1 VRTLRLKGAEIPRS
15 PRIFAKRLRR
25 PDEPVRPGEEVG
37 VRAEDGTFVGR
48 GFYSPR
54 SVYGVRIYDRRENG
68 PPLDASWL
76 RARVGAAA
84 ALRREVLR
92 LEETTDAY
100 RVVHAEGDGLSG
112 LVIDRYADAAVVEVG
127 ARGIFE
133 RLDDLEEILGDVLGV
148 RRIVVRADPDV
159 EEIEGFRV
167 AARRAEPVRVVVR
180 EGPLRFHVDCRGG
193 HKTGFFCDQRESRA
207 EVSRLAKGRRVL
219 DLCCYTGGFALAA
232 AKGGAREVH
241 GVDLDEE
248 AVALAC
254 ENAAL
259 NKLDVPFE
267 HADAFDVLRR
277 GPRADLVVLDPP
289 KLASRREDLPRARR
303 KSVDLNALAF
313 GALGPGGLLFTFS
326 CTGLFSAGE
335 FEGHVR
341 EAAARAGR
349 DASILKW
356 TAQPPDHPVDLSCP
370 ETRYLNGLLLEVR

>member
-1 VRTLRLKGAEIPRS
+1 VKTLLLKGAEIPRS

-25 PDEPVRPGEEVG
+25 PDGPIRPGEEVE
-37 VRAEDGTFVGR
+37 VRTEDGAFVGR

-54 SVYGVRIYDRRENG
+54 SVYGVRIYDRDEKG
-68 PPLDASWL
+68 PPLDGEWL
-76 RARVGAAA
+76 GGRIRAAA
-84 ALRREVLR
+84 ALRRSLGI
-92 LEETTDAY
+92 EEWTDAY

-112 LVIDRYADAAVVEVG
+112 LVVDRYADAAVVEVG
-127 ARGIFE
+127 ARGLFE
-133 RLDDLEEILGDVLGV
+133 RLDDLEEILRSALGV
-148 RRIVVRADPDV
+148 RRVVVRADPDV

-167 AARRAEPVRVVVR
+167 AERRAEPVRVVVR

-207 EVSRLAKGRRVL
+207 EVARLAKGRRVL

-232 AKGGAREVH
+232 AKGGAREVT

-248 AVALAC
+248 AVALAR

-259 NKLDVPFE
+259 NGLDVPFE

-277 GPRADLVVLDPP
+277 KPRADLVVLDPP
-289 KLASRREDLPRARR
+289 KLAARREDLARARR
-303 KSVDLNALAF
+303 KSVDLNALAL

-326 CTGLFSAGE
+326 CTGLFSAE
-335 FEGHVR
+335 DFEAQVR

-349 DASILKW
+349 DASVLRA
-356 TAQPPDHPVDLSCP
+356 TGQPPDHPVDLSCP
-370 ETRYLNGLLLEVR
+370 ETRYLTGLLVGAR

>member
-1 VRTLRLKGAEIPRS
+1 MKTVRLKGAEIPRS

-25 PDEPVRPGEEVG
+25 PEESVRPGEEVL

-54 SVYGVRIYDRRENG
+54 SVYGVRIYDRREKG
-68 PPLDASWL
+68 PPLDGEWL
-76 RARVGAAA
+76 AGRVRAAA

-92 LEETTDAY
+92 LEDVTDAY

-112 LVIDRYADAAVVEVG
+112 LVVDRYADAAVVEVG

-133 RLDDLEEILGDVLGV
+133 RLDDLAEILGTLLGV
-148 RRIVVRADPDV
+148 RTVVVRADPDV

-167 AARRAEPVRVVVR
+167 TDRRAEPVRVVVR

-207 EVSRLAKGRRVL
+207 EALRLAKGRRVL

-232 AKGGAREVH
+232 AKGGAREVK

-248 AVALAC
+248 AIALAR

-267 HADAFDVLRR
+267 HADAFDFLRA
-277 GPRADLVVLDPP
+277 GPRADLVILDPP
-289 KLASRREDLPRARR
+289 KLAARREDLARARR

-326 CTGLFSAGE
+326 CTGLFSSE
-335 FEGHVR
+335 DFEAQVR
-341 EAAARAGR
+341 EAAVRAGR
-349 DASILKW
+349 DASVVRV
-356 TAQPPDHPVDLSCP
+356 TGQPPDHPVDLLCP
-370 ETRYLNGLLLEVR
+370 ETRYLSGLLVAVR

>member
-1 VRTLRLKGAEIPRS
+1 MKIVRLKGAEIPRS

-25 PDEPVRPGEEVG
+25 PDENIRPGEEVA

-54 SVYGVRIYDRRENG
+54 SVFGVRIYDRHEKG
-68 PPLDASWL
+68 PPLDGAWL
-76 RARVGAAA
+76 AGRVRAAVAF
-84 ALRREVLR
+84 RREVLR
-92 LEETTDAY
+92 IEDTTDAY
-100 RVVHAEGDGLSG
+100 RVVHAEGDGLSA
-112 LVIDRYADAAVVEVG
+112 LVVDRYADAAVIEVG

-133 RLDDLEEILGDVLGV
+133 RLDDLEEILGTVLGV
-148 RRIVVRADPDV
+148 RKVVVRADENV

-167 AARRAEPVRVVVR
+167 ASRRAEPVRVIVR
-180 EGPLRFHVDCRGG
+180 EGPLRFHVDCSGG

-207 EVSRLAKGRRVL
+207 EVLRLAKGRRVL

-232 AKGGAREVH
+232 AKGNAREVL

-248 AVALAC
+248 AVALAR

-259 NKLDVPFE
+259 NKLDVLFE
-267 HADAFDVLRR
+267 HADAFDFLRG

-289 KLASRREDLPRARR
+289 KLASRREDLARARK

-313 GALGPGGLLFTFS
+313 GALGPGGLLYTFS
-326 CTGLFSAGE
+326 CTGLFSAEE
-335 FEGHVR
+335 FEGQVR

-349 DASILKW
+349 EASVVRV
-356 TAQPPDHPVDLSCP
+356 TGQPPDHPVDLFCP
-370 ETRYLNGLLLEVR
+370 ETRYLSGLLVTVR

>member
-15 PRIFAKRLRR
+15 PRIFRKRLRR
-25 PDEPVRPGEEVG
+25 PEEPVRPGEEVA

-48 GFYSPR
+48 GFYSPH
-54 SVYGVRIYDRRENG
+54 SVYGVRIYDRREKG
-68 PPLDASWL
+68 PPLDGAWL
-76 RARVGAAA
+76 LERVGAAV

-112 LVIDRYADAAVVEVG
+112 LVVDRYADAAVIEVG

-133 RLDDLEEILGDVLGV
+133 RLDDLEEILGDLLGV
-148 RRIVVRADPDV
+148 RRIVVRADPEV

-167 AARRAEPVRVVVR
+167 ATRREEPVRALVR

-207 EVSRLAKGRRVL
+207 EVGRLAKGRRVL

-232 AKGGAREVH
+232 ARGGAREVS

-248 AVALAC
+248 AVALAR

-259 NKLDVPFE
+259 NKLDLGFE
-267 HADAFDVLRR
+267 HADAFDVLRK

-289 KLASRREDLPRARR
+289 KLASRREDLGRARR
-303 KSVDLNALAF
+303 KSVDLNALAL

-326 CTGLFSAGE
+326 CTGLFSAQE
-335 FEGHVR
+335 FEGQVR
-341 EAAARAGR
+341 EAAARAGK
-349 DASILKW
+349 DASIVRA
-356 TAQPPDHPVDLSCP
+356 TGQPPDHPVDLFCP
-370 ETRYLNGLLLEVR
+370 ETRYLNGLLVAVR

>member
-1 VRTLRLKGAEIPRS
+1 MRSGEAPRN
-15 PRIFAKRLRR
+15 PRIFRKRLRL
-25 PDEPVRPGEEVG
+25 PDGNLRPGEAVE

-48 GFYSPR
+48 GFFSPR
-54 SVYGVRIYDRRENG
+54 SVYAVRIYDRDEKG
-68 PPLDASWL
+68 PPLDGEWL
-76 RARVGAAA
+76 KGRIRAAA
-84 ALRREVLR
+84 ALRRDVLR

-133 RLDDLEEILGDVLGV
+133 RLDDLEEILGSVLPV
-148 RRIVVRADPDV
+148 RKVVVRADPEV

-167 AARRAEPVRVVVR
+167 VERGAEPVRVVVR

-207 EVSRLAKGRRVL
+207 EVARLAKGRRVL

-232 AKGGAREVH
+232 AKGGAREVR

-248 AVALAC
+248 AVALAR
-254 ENAAL
+254 ENAEL
-259 NKLDVPFE
+259 NRLDVAFE
-267 HADAFDVLRR
+267 HADAFDFLRR
-277 GPRADLVVLDPP
+277 GPRADLLVLDPP

-303 KSVDLNALAF
+303 KSVDLNALAL

-326 CTGLFSAGE
+326 CTGLFSAGD
-335 FEGHVR
+335 FEAQVR

-349 DASILKW
+349 ETSIVRS
-356 TAQPPDHPVDLSCP
+356 TGQPPDHPVDLFCP
-370 ETRYLNGLLLEVR
+370 ETRYLHGLLLSVR